1 MADMIK
7 IRSATDATVSLY
19 NSMLPIR
26 KVWNKRGAIVPIE
39 KEKAIQLYYNSSL
52 EKALRAGT
60 LVIDDKEF
68 LYEVGFYT
76 NKEDEANVIELTPAL
91 MDKCISTMP
100 VWELEKTLGMLS
112 GNQIVELADYAIT
125 NFSKLKM
132 DRIDVL
138 GRASGKNILKAIE
151 LYKAAQED

>member
-39 KEKAIQLYYNSSL
+39 REKAIQLYYNSSL

-60 LVIDDKEF
+60 LVIDDKDF

-76 NKEDEANVIELTPAL
+76 SKEDEASVIELTPAL
-91 MDKCISTMP
+91 MEKCISTMP
-100 VWELEKTLGMLS
+100 VWELQKTLDSLS

-125 NFSKLKM
+125 NFTKLKM
-132 DRIDVL
+132 DRIDLLSRV
-138 GRASGKNILKAIE
+138 SGKNILKAIE
-151 LYKAAQED
+151 LHKAAQED

>member
-26 KVWNKRGAIVPIE
+26 KVWSKRGAIVPIE
-39 KEKAIQLYYNSSL
+39 KDKAIQLYYNSSL
-52 EKALRAGT
+52 ENALRAGT
-60 LVIDDKEF
+60 LVIDDKDF

-76 NKEDEANVIELTPAL
+76 SKEDEASVIELTPAL
-91 MDKCISTMP
+91 MDKCISVMP
-100 VWELEKTLGMLS
+100 LWELEKTLGMLS

-125 NFSKLKM
+125 NFAKLKM
-132 DRIDVL
+132 DRIDML
-138 GRASGKNILKAIE
+138 GRVSGKNILKAIE
-151 LYKAAQED
+151 LHKAAQEE